1 MKTRPDDLT
10 NLPRG
15 KVDAKADAAPVGASN
30 REMRQPSLVT
40 LEGFFMAETTQ
51 IHPDKVR
58 AYLATDYRL
67 GHTTQ
72 DIVLTIGQPSERLA
86 AIFVRSEVITKQ

>member
-1 MKTRPDDLT
+1 
-10 NLPRG
+10 
-15 KVDAKADAAPVGASN
+15 
-30 REMRQPSLVT
+30 
-40 LEGFFMAETTQ
+40 MAETTQ

-58 AYLATDYRL
+58 AYLTTDYRL

-86 AIFVRSEVITKQ
+86 ALFTRSEVITKQ